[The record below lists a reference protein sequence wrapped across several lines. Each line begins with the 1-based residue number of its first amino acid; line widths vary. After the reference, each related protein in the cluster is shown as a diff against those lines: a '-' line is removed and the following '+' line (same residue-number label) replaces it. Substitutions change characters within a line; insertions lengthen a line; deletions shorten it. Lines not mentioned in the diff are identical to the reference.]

1 MKKITI
7 LLWLF
12 VGFSSQAQSRPSYFN
27 SGNTTTQKKYVGAS
41 WLPGTIVME
50 DGIELKGDVRGYSYK
65 GNDIRSFMYRTKKGE
80 KSRTFK
86 ADDCELIIYDGLIVL
101 SLPKNIKKK
110 SGKRSFY
117 VTIYYGEHLSILQ
130 NPKANVATGIS
141 GSIIF
146 NQNQMLSFLVLKEGK
161 IDKLTKLNFRKPMLA
176 ICSDNEVFLART
188 KDKKWFKYDNI
199 FKIAHFYNQT
209 KSNLNYQIK

>member
-7 LLWLF
+7 LLWLI
-12 VGFSSQAQSRPSYFN
+12 VGFSSQAQGTTSYFN

-65 GNDIRSFMYRTKKGE
+65 SNDIRSFMYRAKKGE
-80 KSRTFK
+80 KPRTFK
-86 ADDCELIIYDGLIVL
+86 ADDCKLVIYDDLIVL

-117 VTIYYGEHLSILQ
+117 VTIYYGEHLSIFQ

-161 IDKLTKLNFRKPMLA
+161 IDKLTKLKFRKPMLA

-209 KSNLNYQIK
+209 KSNLNH

>member
-1 MKKITI
+1 MKNITI
-7 LLWLF
+7 LLWLI
-12 VGFSSQAQSRPSYFN
+12 VGFSSQAQSTTSYFN
-27 SGNTTTQKKYVGAS
+27 SGNTTTQKRYVGAS
-41 WLPGTIVME
+41 WSPGIIVME

-65 GNDIRSFMYRTKKGE
+65 RNDIKSFKYRTKEGE
-80 KSRTFK
+80 KSQTFK
-86 ADDCELIIYDGLIVL
+86 ADDCKLVVYDGLIVL
-101 SLPKNIKKK
+101 SLPKDIKKK

-117 VTIYYGEHLSILQ
+117 VTIYYGEFLSIFQ

-146 NQNQMLSFLVLKEGK
+146 NQDQMLSFLVLKDGK
-161 IDKLTKLNFRKPMLA
+161 IEKLTKLRFRKPMLT

-188 KDKKWFKYDNI
+188 KDEKWFKYDNI

-209 KSNLNYQIK
+209 KSNLNH